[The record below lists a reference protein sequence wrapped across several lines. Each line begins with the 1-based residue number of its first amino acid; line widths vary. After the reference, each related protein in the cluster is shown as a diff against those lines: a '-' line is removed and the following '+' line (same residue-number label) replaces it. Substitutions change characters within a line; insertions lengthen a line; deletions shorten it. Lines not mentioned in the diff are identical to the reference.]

1 MKLREQSLGNQ
12 QLLQS
17 IVAQLYPT
25 LQQKSAEENQ
35 ASTLLRLQV
44 FQFPKKSKLKNPRMF
59 WDLYPK
65 VFERN
70 PWEQLGVRTVIVYMR
85 FPITWKILQKR
96 LKTFLTN
103 NKRVKNSKKT
113 YSTLCW
119 SFFTFLFISQ
129 AINFPCFEL
138 QCFNMR
144 YCCLPLI

>member
-70 PWEQLGVRTVIVYMR
+70 PWEQLGVRTVIVLYEI
-85 FPITWKILQKR
+85 PHNIKNIAK
-96 LKTFLTN
+96 K
-103 NKRVKNSKKT
+103 VKNVFDK
-113 YSTLCW
+113 
-119 SFFTFLFISQ
+119 
-129 AINFPCFEL
+129 
-138 QCFNMR
+138 
-144 YCCLPLI
+144 